1 MATLE
6 TALLAALDTGPTGTT
21 LRDGRAVETPD
32 ARPSAFGE
40 LLTWRCGADAREERP
55 LSLADAESAARALR
69 GALLRFADDPPP
81 AVLSGHE
88 PDGRRLE
95 RPHTAFL
102 ALPGFDGLDATTGDS
117 PATVGALAISLP
129 RDIAEADRQAILLAA
144 ARFEASG
151 ARLVF
156 GRLGAVRLARLAG
169 ADADRSPAL
178 ARLTGASRHWVSLT
192 PVALPRNPGNLFAA
206 DPTRAARARHEA
218 EQTIADAC
226 SHSGLPRPAQVR
238 LLRRSPFPT
247 IPPAA
252 AFAPYPR
259 VGSGAKRVCV
269 HAALRFDEPVA
280 GPVLVGA
287 GRYFGVGACCRY
299 EPQP

>member
-1 MATLE
+1 MSAFETLAE
-6 TALLAALDTGPTGTT
+6 LERSAQTTRTAGRVPHPVAPAA
-21 LRDGRAVETPD
+21 
-32 ARPSAFGE
+32 ARRSAFGE
-40 LLTWRCGADAREERP
+40 PLAWRALADDRGVRRP
-55 LSLADAESAARALR
+55 SLADAESAARALR

-102 ALPGFDGLDATTGDS
+102 ALPGLDGLDATTGES
-117 PATVGALAISLP
+117 PATVGALAIFLP
-129 RDIAEADRQAILLAA
+129 RDIAEPERRAILLAA

-151 ARLVF
+151 ARLVL
-156 GRLGAVRLARLAG
+156 GRLGALRLARLAG
-169 ADADRSPAL
+169 ADADRSPAFT
-178 ARLTGASRHWVSLT
+178 RLMGASRHWASLT

-206 DPTRAARARHEA
+206 DPARAARARREA
-218 EQTIADAC
+218 EQSIADAC
-226 SHSGLPRPAQVR
+226 AHSGLPRPAEVR
-238 LLRRSPFPT
+238 LLRRAPFPT

-269 HAALRFDEPVA
+269 HAALRFAEPVA
-280 GPVLVGA
+280 GPVLIGV
-287 GRYFGVGACCRY
+287 GRYFGVGVCCS
-299 EPQP
+299 PQP